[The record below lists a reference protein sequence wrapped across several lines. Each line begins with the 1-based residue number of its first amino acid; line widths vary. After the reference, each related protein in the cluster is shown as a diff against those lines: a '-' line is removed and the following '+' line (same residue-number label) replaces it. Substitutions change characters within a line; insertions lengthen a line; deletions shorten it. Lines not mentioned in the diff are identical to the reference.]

1 MLSENFTVE
10 LENNLIHTLSE
21 HLACWKRYID
31 DTISFI
37 KNDSVDYV
45 ISVLNSFLPSIQFM
59 YETEKSN
66 SISFLDMEFLLVG
79 ENIET
84 FLKVFPKPTDL
95 YIHLQSFAPLQ

>member
-1 MLSENFTVE
+1 MFE

-31 DTISFI
+31 DTFSFI
-37 KNDSVDYV
+37 KNDSIDYV
-45 ISVLNSFLPSIQFM
+45 MSVLNSFLPSIQFM
-59 YETEKSN
+59 YETENSN

-84 FLKVFPKPTDL
+84 FRVFPKPIDL